1 LGTLRNLEVQR
12 EYCFGSDGTF
22 KWEGEGRRGKERERG
37 GGNVGGGRARLPA
50 IAIIKR
56 GDIWRGSMLV
66 RGAKKAL
73 TSQHDYN
80 ILS

>member
-1 LGTLRNLEVQR
+1 LK
-12 EYCFGSDGTF
+12 FKGSIASVVM
-22 KWEGEGRRGKERERG
+22 ELSNGKEKEEGGRKERG

>member
-1 LGTLRNLEVQR
+1 MGRR
-12 EYCFGSDGTF
+12 R
-22 KWEGEGRRGKERERG
+22 KKGEGKREG